1 MKTQIE
7 GQAIFVSSH
16 IYKKESELQKSS
28 QIEQNQKEMFKS
40 NLYVK
45 FIPLDTT
52 EDQVKQVFKQAG
64 DIISIKLKN
73 YEVNEF
79 GLLTPKYQIGYVLY
93 ENVKQAQKAIQLF
106 DEVRGLF
113 ADQMKPLKVD
123 FWQAKD
129 ERQDA
134 VRDKHV
140 NYVTQLINQ
149 IKKQNS
155 TGGYQGGPGM
165 QGGYQGGQTQGN
177 F

>member
-1 MKTQIE
+1 LFLL
-7 GQAIFVSSH
+7 IFTKRKVNC
-16 IYKKESELQKSS
+16 KKSS

>member
-1 MKTQIE
+1 
-7 GQAIFVSSH
+7 
-16 IYKKESELQKSS
+16 
-28 QIEQNQKEMFKS
+28 MFKS

-52 EDQVKQVFKQAG
+52 EEQVKQVFKQAG

-79 GLLTPKYQIGYVLY
+79 GLMTPKYQIGYVLY

-149 IKKQNS
+149 IK
-155 TGGYQGGPGM
+155 
-165 QGGYQGGQTQGN
+165 
-177 F
+177 